1 MEFVRKLTLCNI
13 LPCRWK
19 ELLLTYLNLHL
30 EESYLR
36 IVFPESKLRTTSFV
50 INNIRSLAVV
60 FGVIL
65 GNKCNLGSH
74 LRLAP
79 IRDMWAEFVG
89 CCPTSERFF
98 TGYSCLHRF
107 SKTCT
112 PKPEFDLGRKTHAQ
126 TLDEQ
131 LPTLTLRKKEV
142 RETT

>member
-13 LPCRWK
+13 FTVQMERTSP
-19 ELLLTYLNLHL
+19 YLFEPPL

-65 GNKCNLGSH
+65 GNKCSLGSH

-98 TGYSCLHRF
+98 TGFSCLHRF
-107 SKTCT
+107 SKTST